1 MKYVTIY
8 RTTNISEVSG
18 IKEIFVRE
26 SINFKILDAEAPP
39 EQRDANLQS
48 SESQIQVEENQE
60 VRARAILTQH
70 GYSETDKHFEKPHR
84 SRLPD
89 SRAKPII
96 SKWVIF
102 LLVALVVLIAIILFG
117 WFMIPE

>member
-8 RTTNISEVSG
+8 RTADITEVSG

-26 SINFKILDAEAPP
+26 SINFKILDTGTSP
-39 EQRDANLQS
+39 EENDAGLS
-48 SESQIQVEENQE
+48 TTESRIQVEEQQKE
-60 VRARAILTQH
+60 RAKSILTQH
-70 GYSETDKHFEKPHR
+70 GYSGVDQHFETTHR

-89 SRAKPII
+89 SRAKPMIG
-96 SKWVIF
+96 KWMIF
-102 LLVALVVLIAIILFG
+102 LLVALVVLIAIILFT